1 MGDGRDVFHEPAER
15 ALIRTADVYQTNL
28 DEGVAGYSDTLL
40 SIVANFTN
48 SGKPEGYNAE
58 SMVGKSK
65 RGEVALRLF
74 AVVGEPEDGGEPRFL
89 RAGFKTRRVPCHDRL
104 CKRHLHDDR
113 GQDLHRGACH
123 CARRR
128 EGGR

>member
-48 SGKPEGYNAE
+48 SGKPEGYNA
-58 SMVGKSK
+58 
-65 RGEVALRLF
+65 
-74 AVVGEPEDGGEPRFL
+74 
-89 RAGFKTRRVPCHDRL
+89 
-104 CKRHLHDDR
+104 
-113 GQDLHRGACH
+113 
-123 CARRR
+123 
-128 EGGR
+128 

>member
-65 RGEVALRLF
+65 RGEVALVRRCWRARRWRRAAFF
-74 AVVGEPEDGGEPRFL
+74 ARWVQD
-89 RAGFKTRRVPCHDRL
+89 ARVPCHDRL

-113 GQDLHRGACH
+113 GQDLHRGACDH
-123 CARRR
+123 ARRR

>member
-65 RGEVALRLF
+65 RGEVARPKMAASRVFCALGSR
-74 AVVGEPEDGGEPRFL
+74 
-89 RAGFKTRRVPCHDRL
+89 RAGALP
-104 CKRHLHDDR
+104 
-113 GQDLHRGACH
+113 
-123 CARRR
+123 
-128 EGGR
+128 